1 MEGHFR
7 ETILCIHELLHSI
20 HDLAVFIMLESPS
33 IVVMFVRRE
42 DYKMNMVLTNSP
54 YHIFL
59 PQEIHGPSL
68 NYILTCRANSELV
81 VYHNQSLIFKVLGQ
95 GALQMR

>member
-7 ETILCIHELLHSI
+7 EAILRIHELLNSI

-42 DYKMNMVLTNSP
+42 DYKMYMVLSNCS

-81 VYHNQSLIFKVLGQ
+81 VYHDQSLILDVLGQ
-95 GALQMR
+95 GALKMR